1 MMSQRKQH
9 MQKWNKLEDANANKN
24 NKKMQRL
31 TNNWLLKTMELDI
44 ATKKMMTNAKIE

>member
-1 MMSQRKQH
+1 MMPQRKQH

-31 TNNWLLKTMELDI
+31 TNNCLLKTMELDI
-44 ATKKMMTNAKIE
+44 ATKKTTTNAKIK